1 MSIGENQQ
9 AYDANQQ
16 RERCC
21 LAWLKQQHK
30 LYRWQLYRTATFG
43 VFQGVFFIVQS
54 ALLAF
59 VLQQILIEAMP
70 LKFLIMEFSF
80 LLAVLMLR
88 ALMAYLYSR
97 SGYKLAEQLKC
108 SIRQQLQEKFSQ
120 LGPSYCRQQQSAY
133 LATATQEHI
142 EGLENYY
149 ARYMPQQ
156 IVVSVLPLIMIVVVL
171 PVNWVVAVIFLLTA
185 PLIPLFMVLVGM
197 GAASA
202 NRRQFLTLSRMSAYF
217 FDRLQGLT
225 TLKLFCRTED
235 ELDKIRL
242 ISTDF
247 RQKTM
252 EVLRIAF
259 LSSAVLEFFSALAVA
274 LVAVYVGLGLL
285 GLLNFGPAKTI
296 TLQQALFVLLL
307 APEFFNPLK
316 QLAVFYHDKA
326 AAIGAAD
333 HILNILHQ
341 PLQPSSGQLN
351 EFSAGKAEY
360 AIELQNL
367 TKSFQH
373 EPLFQALNINIR
385 AGEKVAIIG
394 ESGAGKTSLINMI
407 LGFEQP
413 SSGQVIVQGEAASV
427 ENTVKHI
434 AWLGQQSTIFYASI
448 KDNISLRDD
457 SVSDQAIMDAAEK
470 AGVLAFSNQLE
481 QGLMTRVGEKGYGLS
496 GGQVRRIVLARAL
509 VKNASIILLDE
520 PTVHLNQELKSTI
533 LEEIKQLFKDKT
545 LLIASHDSAVVER
558 MDRVIDLS

>member
-1 MSIGENQQ
+1 MLIGENQQ

-70 LKFLIMEFSF
+70 LKSLIMEFSF

-88 ALMAYLYSR
+88 TLMAYLYPW
-97 SGYKLAEQLKC
+97 SGYKLAEQLKR
-108 SIRQQLQEKFSQ
+108 SIREQLQEKFSQ
-120 LGPSYCRQQQSAY
+120 LGPSYCRQLQSAS

-225 TLKLFCRTED
+225 TLKLFCRTGD
-235 ELDKIRL
+235 ELDKIRR

-252 EVLRIAF
+252 TVLRIAF

-285 GLLNFGPAKTI
+285 GLFNFGPAETI

-520 PTVHLNQELKSTI
+520 PTVHLNHELKSTI
-533 LEEIKQLFKDKT
+533 LEEILQLFKDKT